1 MRPSTFPKEWNNES
15 LNTQNKSNVVT
26 QLWRTNGRCPKNSIP
41 IIRTRREDI
50 LREKSMRTYGKK
62 EPNLSPSYK
71 KKKKR
76 NLTASLNLNQTINLE
91 PSAHIRYIYLTFNH
105 FQTHH
110 NLFLNTYAYV
120 YIALCI
126 GYKRKVSWS

>member
-71 KKKKR
+71 KKKK
-76 NLTASLNLNQTINLE
+76 E
-91 PSAHIRYIYLTFNH
+91 PNSFPQPKPDNKPRTKRTHSVHISHI
-105 FQTHH
+105 
-110 NLFLNTYAYV
+110 
-120 YIALCI
+120 
-126 GYKRKVSWS
+126 

>member
-62 EPNLSPSYK
+62 EPNSFPQPK
-71 KKKKR
+71 PDNKPRTKR
-76 NLTASLNLNQTINLE
+76 THSV
-91 PSAHIRYIYLTFNH
+91 HISHI
-105 FQTHH
+105 
-110 NLFLNTYAYV
+110 
-120 YIALCI
+120 
-126 GYKRKVSWS
+126 